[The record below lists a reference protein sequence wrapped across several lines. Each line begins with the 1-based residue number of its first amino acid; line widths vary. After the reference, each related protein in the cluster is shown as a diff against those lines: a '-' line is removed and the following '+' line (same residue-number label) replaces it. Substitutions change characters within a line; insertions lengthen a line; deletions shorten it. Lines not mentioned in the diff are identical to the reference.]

1 MSDITFGPF
10 TIDLA
15 ASRLLRGGTE
25 LRMRPQAFYV
35 LRTLAAHGGRVID
48 CDQLIR
54 EAWDGTIV
62 SRHTVH
68 VTIAE
73 VRRILT
79 DCGSWIVHQPKGG
92 YCLRIPKSDTLI
104 RHGYHFLSLRSREG
118 FERAPERKPISAGA
132 LTPGARLAHPR

>member
-1 MSDITFGPF
+1 MADITFGPF

-54 EAWDGTIV
+54 EAWDAP
-62 SRHTVH
+62 SCR
-68 VTIAE
+68 VTRCTSPLPRCA
-73 VRRILT
+73 
-79 DCGSWIVHQPKGG
+79 GS
-92 YCLRIPKSDTLI
+92 
-104 RHGYHFLSLRSREG
+104 
-118 FERAPERKPISAGA
+118 
-132 LTPGARLAHPR
+132 